1 MSKISISKNPKELLN
16 LGDRVYDKHQDDAKA
31 SVLSSLEWDS
41 VGPEIKSGLDLHEK
55 VKGMER
61 ELEAL
66 YEERDAIVEKVKDQV
81 LRSRD
86 ILKGIH
92 RSDLKRLG
100 DWGFDVDN

>member
-16 LGDRVYDKHQDDAKA
+16 LGGRVYKKHQEDDTA
-31 SVLSSLEWDS
+31 SVLVGLEWDS
-41 VGPEIKSGLDLHEK
+41 VGPEIQSGIDLHDK

-61 ELEAL
+61 ELESL
-66 YEERDAIVEKVKDQV
+66 YEKRDAIVEKVKDQV
-81 LRSRD
+81 FRSRD

-92 RSDLKRLG
+92 RKDLRRLG